1 MLIYELMLFLG
12 LVCGPL
18 TTYPVQGVEAVSE
31 HSVTGSSA
39 QALSGKVLDRMM
51 KVLETES
58 HEGTLIQALTS
69 LSAWTAKFTTDI
81 PQKLID
87 FLPVSESC

>member
-1 MLIYELMLFLG
+1 M
-12 LVCGPL
+12 
-18 TTYPVQGVEAVSE
+18 SE
-31 HSVTGSSA
+31 HSVTGNSA
-39 QALSGKVLDRMM
+39 QALSGKVLDKMM

-58 HEGTLIQALTS
+58 HEGTLVQALTA

-87 FLPVSESC
+87 FVPVSEGHHILAMSEFLFTYFSCPLKKIINK

>member
-1 MLIYELMLFLG
+1 MTCFL
-12 LVCGPL
+12 
-18 TTYPVQGVEAVSE
+18 QGVEAVSE

-58 HEGTLIQALTS
+58 HEGTLIQALTA

-87 FLPVSESC
+87 FLPVRVYCMILGQRS

>member
-1 MLIYELMLFLG
+1 M
-12 LVCGPL
+12 
-18 TTYPVQGVEAVSE
+18 SE

-58 HEGTLIQALTS
+58 HEGTLIQALTA

-81 PQKLID
+81 PQKLTD
-87 FLPVSESC
+87 FVPVSEGCQV